1 MREAEEGR
9 RREEGG
15 MREEGREDREGDG
28 GGKRGKE
35 EGREEGGGEGGG
47 RRGGRREEGGE
58 AGGYSLNHQCF
69 ECQAWG
75 ACPQQKAQEIRK
87 VGSLLS
93 KWLGGNLIKVR
104 ERKRRERRRLK

>member
-1 MREAEEGR
+1 M
-9 RREEGG
+9 REEGG
-15 MREEGREDREGDG
+15 RRGVG
-28 GGKRGKE
+28 GGEGKE
-35 EGREEGGGEGGG
+35 EGRGREGG
-47 RRGGRREEGGE
+47 RRGGRTEKGKEEGEGGRRREGGGGE